1 MVSYKGVKRRLG
13 PAIWEATWFL
23 AITAAGPET
32 SCVRAERLD
41 LSRTASYSRQ
51 QFKDRVEEKVGGA
64 LLEHYKAECA
74 QANDFT
80 RWVEH
85 WRNEV
90 QRLLGELQVV
100 LLHEIRGF
108 KDRRKAYSEVLD
120 YLQAK
125 DSSYRRVAR
134 GTVARDFRVKKLTHA
149 VPASATENF
158 YRMVQ
163 ETADIA
169 LESQL

>member
-1 MVSYKGVKRRLG
+1 MKTADVANGLLH
-13 PAIWEATWFL
+13 AL
-23 AITAAGPET
+23 A
-32 SCVRAERLD
+32 
-41 LSRTASYSRQ
+41 YSRQ

-64 LLEHYKAECA
+64 LLEFYKAECA
-74 QANDFT
+74 QVNGFS

-85 WRNEV
+85 WRSEV
-90 QRLLGELQVV
+90 QRLLAELQVV

-108 KDRRKAYSEVLD
+108 KDRRKAYAQVIG

-134 GTVARDFRVKKLTHA
+134 ATVARDFRVKKLAHA
-149 VPASATENF
+149 VPDGAAEAF

-163 ETADIA
+163 ENAEIA
-169 LESQL
+169 LESQS